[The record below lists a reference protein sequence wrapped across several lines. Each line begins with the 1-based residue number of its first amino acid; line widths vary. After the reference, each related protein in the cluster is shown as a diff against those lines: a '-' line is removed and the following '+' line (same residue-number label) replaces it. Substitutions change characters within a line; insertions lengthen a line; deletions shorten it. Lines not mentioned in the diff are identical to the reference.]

1 MATRIE
7 TLGGSRRAPKAV
19 WIMFIAIVLLAVV
32 LGVGTTIGSSDGT
45 TTPVRSPDAAAIT
58 AREAA
63 TQSSGLIKGGLQPRP
78 YSGILVEETVPV
90 VAPKIPDGFVQ
101 LPGGELRP
109 KFGG

>member
-1 MATRIE
+1 
-7 TLGGSRRAPKAV
+7 
-19 WIMFIAIVLLAVV
+19 MFIAIVLVAVA
-32 LGVGTTIGSSDGT
+32 LGVGTMIGSGDGT
-45 TTPVRSPDAAAIT
+45 TTPARSPDAAAIT

-78 YSGILVEETVPV
+78 YSGILVEETAPV

>member
-7 TLGGSRRAPKAV
+7 TLGEGRRAPKAV
-19 WIMFIAIVLLAVV
+19 WIMFIAIVLVAVA
-32 LGVGTTIGSSDGT
+32 LGVGTMIGSGDGT
-45 TTPVRSPDAAAIT
+45 TTPARSPDAAAIA

-63 TQSSGLIKGGLQPRP
+63 TQSFGLIKGGLQPRP
-78 YSGILVEETVPV
+78 YSGILVEETAPV

>member
-32 LGVGTTIGSSDGT
+32 LGVGTMIGSGDGT

-78 YSGILVEETVPV
+78 YSGILVEETAPV
-90 VAPKIPDGFVQ
+90 VAPKIPTGSSSSPVVS
-101 LPGGELRP
+101 
-109 KFGG
+109 

>member
-7 TLGGSRRAPKAV
+7 TLGEGRRAPKAV
-19 WIMFIAIVLLAVV
+19 WIMFIAIVLVV
-32 LGVGTTIGSSDGT
+32 VALGVGTMIASGDGT
-45 TTPVRSPDAAAIT
+45 TTPARSPDAAAIT

-78 YSGILVEETVPV
+78 YSGIVVEGTAPV
-90 VAPKIPDGFVQ
+90 VPKIPDGFVQ

-109 KFGG
+109 TFGG

>member
-19 WIMFIAIVLLAVV
+19 WIMFIAIVLLAIA
-32 LGVGTTIGSSDGT
+32 LGVGTMIGSGDGT
-45 TTPVRSPDAAAIT
+45 TTPARPPDATAIT

-78 YSGILVEETVPV
+78 YSGILVEETAPV

>member
-19 WIMFIAIVLLAVV
+19 WILFIAIVLLAVV
-32 LGVGTTIGSSDGT
+32 LGVGTMIGSGDGT

-78 YSGILVEETVPV
+78 YSGILVEETAPV